1 MSITNLIKLSII
13 ITTLIGVGFV
23 AHQAAS
29 AEDAGESPDYAALQ
43 RLYKIIKIVQ
53 KNYLNEMATDDLIDR
68 AAQGMLQS
76 LDPHSS
82 FLNQDMLKNIQ
93 GENIGVALG
102 TAVERSEF
110 GGLGLEITIENG
122 VLTIVSPLED
132 TPAFKAGLKPGD
144 KIVKIDGQTT
154 KDMSLPQAVKMLR
167 GMKGSEATLTIMR
180 HGFEKFRD
188 YTLTRQIIRVMSTK
202 KQIIEPGHILIKLVK
217 FQEGTDSD
225 LVNTIREAGDDSGIK
240 GVILDLRNN
249 PGGLLDQA
257 VKVTNM
263 FIDKGLLVYTKGR
276 EKDQQMEF
284 RASSAG
290 KRYKFKT
297 ATLINPG
304 TAGESET
311 VAGALQDHD
320 RSLIFGER
328 SSGKG
333 TLQMT
338 IPLGDDTGLRLTTAY
353 YYTPKGRPIENSGI
367 QPDVDVKEESQKQ
380 EQTPNE
386 MGKSKTPSGMKPI
399 VDYENDPTI
408 RRALERLKSDITV
421 VQFKNAAAS
430 SAADSPRPAQQR
442 EAR

>member
-1 MSITNLIKLSII
+1 L
-13 ITTLIGVGFV
+13 
-23 AHQAAS
+23 
-29 AEDAGESPDYAALQ
+29 
-43 RLYKIIKIVQ
+43 
-53 KNYLNEMATDDLIDR
+53 
-68 AAQGMLQS
+68 
-76 LDPHSS
+76 
-82 FLNQDMLKNIQ
+82 
-93 GENIGVALG
+93 
-102 TAVERSEF
+102 
-110 GGLGLEITIENG
+110 
-122 VLTIVSPLED
+122 
-132 TPAFKAGLKPGD
+132 
-144 KIVKIDGQTT
+144 
-154 KDMSLPQAVKMLR
+154 
-167 GMKGSEATLTIMR
+167 
-180 HGFEKFRD
+180 
-188 YTLTRQIIRVMSTK
+188 
-202 KQIIEPGHILIKLVK
+202 
-217 FQEGTDSD
+217 D
-225 LVNTIREAGDDSGIK
+225 LVDTLREGSDDSGIK

-353 YYTPKGRPIENSGI
+353 YYPPNGRPSENSGI

-408 RRALERLKSDITV
+408 RRALEWLKSDITV